1 MKRTTKPSA
10 SPRNAAFYGFSEDGR
25 DELLYD
31 WIRKPTPTP
40 RNGAQPLRRQPAEL
54 QDSSGKKET
63 KMTTQ
68 TPAPAQ
74 TNDGSVPTSLSDE
87 LSELQ
92 ARFDQ
97 IEKLAA
103 EGQELLTGLA
113 PRLAELSAMVADVDA
128 VLSKWKH
135 EG

>member
-1 MKRTTKPSA
+1 MKRPTKPTASA
-10 SPRNAAFYGFSEDGR
+10 KNAAFYGYSDDGK

-31 WIRKPTPTP
+31 WIRRPTA
-40 RNGAQPLRRQPAEL
+40 RNGSPLRHQAANQP
-54 QDSSGKKET
+54 DWSPDKEP
-63 KMTTQ
+63 KMTTE
-68 TPAPAQ
+68 TPAP
-74 TNDGSVPTSLSDE
+74 SHVPTDSAHALVDE
-87 LSELQ
+87 LTELR

-113 PRLAELSAMVADVDA
+113 PRLAELSAMVSDVEA
-128 VLSKWKH
+128 VLHKWKR

>member
-1 MKRTTKPSA
+1 MNRTTKPSA

-40 RNGAQPLRRQPAEL
+40 RNGAQPLGGRTGKLEN
-54 QDSSGKKET
+54 SIGKKET

-68 TPAPAQ
+68 SPAPEQ
-74 TNDGSVPTSLSDE
+74 TSSGSVHTITDE
-87 LSELQ
+87 LTELR

-113 PRLAELSAMVADVDA
+113 PRLAELSAMVADVEA
-128 VLSKWKH
+128 VLHKWKR
-135 EG
+135 EV

>member
-1 MKRTTKPSA
+1 MTQPTDPTASA
-10 SPRNAAFYGFSEDGR
+10 RGAAAYGYTADGR

-31 WIRKPTPTP
+31 WIRKPAPKP
-40 RNGAQPLRRQPAEL
+40 VNGAQPLRRQSAEL
-54 QDSSGKKET
+54 QDSTGKKET

-68 TPAPAQ
+68 TPAPEQ
-74 TNDGSVPTSLSDE
+74 TTSDSAHTLTDE
-87 LSELQ
+87 LTELQ

-113 PRLAELSAMVADVDA
+113 PRLAELSAMVADVEA
-128 VLSKWKH
+128 VLHKWKR
-135 EG
+135 EA

>member
-40 RNGAQPLRRQPAEL
+40 ENGAQPLRGRTGEL
-54 QDSSGKKET
+54 ENSIGKKET

-68 TPAPAQ
+68 SPAPAQ
-74 TNDGSVPTSLSDE
+74 TNNDSAPTLTDE
-87 LSELQ
+87 LTELR

-113 PRLAELSAMVADVDA
+113 PRLAELSAMVADVEA
-128 VLSKWKH
+128 VLHKWKR
-135 EG
+135 EA